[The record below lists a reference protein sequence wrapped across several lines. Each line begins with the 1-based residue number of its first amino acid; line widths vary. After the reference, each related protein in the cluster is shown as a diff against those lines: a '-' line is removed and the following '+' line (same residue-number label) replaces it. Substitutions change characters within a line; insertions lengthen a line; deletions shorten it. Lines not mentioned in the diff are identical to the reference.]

1 MNVLPRKSLLTTSRR
16 RSSIGVLESSKQN
29 EKTTLFVFPALFLL
43 ASQRTLNAVLA
54 SLHRGHSY
62 IEGRDLC
69 APHWSPRPL
78 LRLALC
84 RSSVVRMA
92 LPEPNHFDI
101 HTSRDLLP
109 LQKRSATVLKLICK
123 LLHLHVSAHPP

>member
-29 EKTTLFVFPALFLL
+29 EKTTLFVFPQPFLL

-78 LRLALC
+78 LKAG
-84 RSSVVRMA
+84 
-92 LPEPNHFDI
+92 
-101 HTSRDLLP
+101 P
-109 LQKRSATVLKLICK
+109 LQVLRGKWLFQNPSISIFTQVEICFPFRK
-123 LLHLHVSAHPP
+123 DQPLVS